1 MHEGDGLKERVAS
14 RLVRIEAA
22 AGAAMRGTG
31 VLATIGSTAP
41 FVGLFG
47 TVWGI
52 MNSFIGISRGADDQ
66 PRRRRARHRRGAA
79 RDRHRPRR
87 RHSGGHH
94 LQHLRPFHHRLPAD
108 SLADAS
114 AGVERLVSRDLD
126 RGSRPHRARRPSRS
140 LAAE

>member
-1 MHEGDGLKERVAS
+1 MT
-14 RLVRIEAA
+14 
-22 AGAAMRGTG
+22 RGTG

-79 RDRHRPRR
+79 GDRARPGRGDP
-87 RHSGGHH
+87 GGCH
-94 LQHLRPFHHRLPAD
+94 LQHVRPLRSPATAHC
-108 SLADAS
+108 SAMRRRSVRAPGLAATS
-114 AGVERLVSRDLD
+114 IGGAG
-126 RGSRPHRARRPSRS
+126 RARLRVSQ
-140 LAAE
+140 AAE